1 MPIKTAVKLYSYSGE
16 RLNTKGKAVLKC
28 TYKNT
33 IRLLE
38 FYVVQTDSPPVLS
51 LRGCLDLKLIQ
62 LIYSVDNETEAS
74 YVKNS
79 VNAPDNTKGT
89 DQSIDSML
97 QEYADV
103 FKGIGQFPG
112 EHTIR
117 LTDNA
122 EPKVY
127 PPRRVPIAMQEKFKA
142 ELKCMQ
148 DLDVIVPVDEPTE
161 FVNPIVIVEKPNTRK
176 LRICLDP
183 KNLNQHICCEHYP
196 IPTLDDAISKIG
208 NSKFYSKLDLTS
220 GYWQVKL
227 HYESSLLTTF
237 NTPFYKNAFW
247 H

>member
-1 MPIKTAVKLYSYSGE
+1 M
-16 RLNTKGKAVLKC
+16 
-28 TYKNT
+28 
-33 IRLLE
+33 
-38 FYVVQTDSPPVLS
+38 
-51 LRGCLDLKLIQ
+51 IQ

-79 VNAPDNTKGT
+79 VNAPYNTKGT

-122 EPKVY
+122 EPKFY

-142 ELKCMQ
+142 ELKHMQ

-176 LRICLDP
+176 LHICLDP
-183 KNLNQHICCEHYP
+183 KNLNQHIRCEHYP
-196 IPTLDDAISKIG
+196 IPTLDDAIAKIG

-227 HYESSLLTTF
+227 HY
-237 NTPFYKNAFW
+237 
-247 H
+247 